1 MDNPLLKKSAFP
13 QFTEIKAEHVI
24 PAIDQ
29 ILEDNRKQIAEL
41 LENIETPTWENLILP
56 LDELENKLS
65 DAWSPVSHLNAVT
78 QNDEL
83 REAYNACLPKLS
95 AYSTE
100 LGQNEKLYQAIR
112 KISQSI
118 AFDDYS
124 IAQKKA
130 ITNALRDFKL
140 SGISLNEEKK
150 KQYGEL
156 QSRLSELHSKFSD
169 NATDATN
176 AWTKQVTELK
186 DLQGIPRSSLAMMEA
201 NAKANDKDGYY
212 FDLQFPYL
220 VAVLTY
226 CENRE
231 LRKEMAIANGT
242 RASQEGPL
250 AGQFDNTEIISELL
264 ETRLKLANL
273 LDFETYADYSLATK
287 MASSTD
293 EVVDFLAE
301 LVEQSKSQG
310 EEEFAKLEKFA
321 QDELGL
327 DKLEAWDL
335 GFATEKMKQKLFDI
349 NKEELRPYFP
359 EKKVFDGLFTIT
371 SRLFGVEVTKEKDF
385 NSYHEDLQLYK
396 VSRNGE
402 AIAYFYTDFYSRQG
416 KNGGA
421 WMDGYRSRYTKA
433 DGETQIPIAYL
444 VANFTRATEG
454 KPALLTHDEVHTIFH
469 EFGHGLQHML
479 TQVDVKAVSGISGVA
494 WDAVELPSQFL
505 ENWCW
510 DKEGIELISGHY
522 ETGDALPA
530 DKLNKLIEAK
540 NFNSA
545 MAMLRQLEF
554 ASFDFHLHLNYGSED
569 YLSVED
575 TIHKTRHR
583 ISVTPSIENNRFQNS
598 FGHIFAGGYAAG
610 YYSYK
615 WAEVLSADAFSRF
628 EEEGIFNE
636 ETGRDFANTVLAEG
650 GSREA
655 ADVFESFRGRSPS
668 IEALLRHSGISA

>member
-1 MDNPLLKKSAFP
+1 MDNPLLKENSFP
-13 QFTEIKAEHVI
+13 QFTDIKPEHIV

-29 ILEDNRKQIAEL
+29 ILESNRTQIAEL
-41 LENIETPTWENLILP
+41 LEKIDTPTWENLILP

-78 QNDEL
+78 SSDEL
-83 REAYNACLPKLS
+83 RDAYNSCLPKLS

-118 AFDDYS
+118 EFDSYS
-124 IAQKKA
+124 VAQKKA

-150 KQYGEL
+150 KEYGKL

-176 AWTKQVTELK
+176 AWTKHITDLEELK
-186 DLQGIPRSSLAMMEA
+186 GLPESSLAMMEA
-201 NAKANDKDGYY
+201 NAKANDKEGYY

-231 LRKEMAIANGT
+231 LRQEMAIANGT

-250 AGQFDNTEIISELL
+250 AGQFDNTEIINEILD
-264 ETRLKLANL
+264 TRLKLSKL

-301 LVEQSKSQG
+301 LTEKSKAQG

-327 DKLEAWDL
+327 EKVEAWDL
-335 GFATEKMKQKLFDI
+335 GFVAEKMKQKLFDL

-371 SRLFGVEVTKEKDF
+371 SRLFGVEVTKETDF
-385 NSYHEDLQLYK
+385 NSYHDDLQLYK
-396 VSRNGE
+396 ISRDGE
-402 AIAYFYTDFYSRQG
+402 AIAYFYTDFYARQG
-416 KNGGA
+416 KRGGA

-433 DGETQIPIAYL
+433 DGTTQIPVAYL

-454 KPALLTHDEVHTIFH
+454 QPALLTHDEVHTIFH

-479 TQVDVKAVSGISGVA
+479 TQVDVKAVSGIAGVS

-510 DKEGIELISGHY
+510 DKEGIELISGHF
-522 ETGDALPA
+522 ETGEALPA
-530 DKLNKLIEAK
+530 DKLEKLIEAK

-545 MAMLRQLEF
+545 MGMLRQLEF
-554 ASFDFHLHLNYGSED
+554 ATFDFHLHLNYGTED
-569 YLSVED
+569 YISVED
-575 TIHKTRHR
+575 TVYQTRRR
-583 ISVTPSIENNRFQNS
+583 ISVTPSIEKGRFQNS

-655 ADVFESFRGRSPS
+655 AEVFESFRGRSPS